1 MPTEKELDLSTRWN
15 LREMFATDD
24 DWRKTL
30 SSTMSMVDILAARK
44 GKLADSAAAL
54 WETAQQYEAIQ
65 KNLEALFVFAHSN
78 FDQNMSDS
86 TAKAL
91 FESASNSATQIG
103 EKLSFMAPEL
113 MAHTMEEFQS
123 FCQEKPEL
131 KLYEFFAKDFF
142 DQKEHILS
150 AEMENLMV
158 RMGDLGGSFQKIFN
172 DLAVNDIEFPE
183 LTSPEGEK
191 VKVCEAEYGRALT
204 NPDAG
209 YRNEFYNALLG
220 GYGKHINTITS
231 TYYGSVKH
239 DVFNAKSHNYSSARN
254 RAMSVNHIPEPVYDN
269 LVSTVRKN
277 TEPLHRYITLRKKA
291 LGLETYHFSDMMVS
305 LVKDVDRKYSY
316 EEACDLVLKA
326 TAVLGED
333 YTALLKQAMDNR
345 WIDVYPAPN
354 KRSGAYSTGAYRP
367 HHPYVLLNFNGT
379 LDSVFTL
386 AHELGHSL
394 HSFFS
399 NREQP
404 FIYADYTI
412 FCAEVASTLNEE
424 LLSRY
429 LYEHSQSN
437 EEKAML
443 LCKKLDD
450 IRGTFYRQ
458 TMFADFELQ
467 THQMVEKGQPL
478 LPDGLCGLHKDL
490 NELYYGPDLEV
501 DSFLSYE
508 WARIPHFYRAFY
520 VYQYAT
526 GISAA
531 LGIAKRIFSLGDEAV
546 KDYRK
551 FLTTGGSDHSIEL
564 LKIAGVDMAS
574 PQPVLDTVKIF
585 QDTLAELEKL
595 L

>member
-1 MPTEKELDLSTRWN
+1 MY
-15 LREMFATDD
+15 ATDE
-24 DWRKTL
+24 DWRNTL
-30 SSTMSMVDILAARK
+30 SETMGMVDALASRQ
-44 GKLADSAAAL
+44 GKLAESADAL
-54 WETAQQYEAIQ
+54 WETAQQYESIQ
-65 KNLEALFVFAHSN
+65 RNLEALFVFAHSN
-78 FDQNMSDS
+78 FDQDMSDS
-86 TAKAL
+86 TAKGL
-91 FESASNSATQIG
+91 FETASSAATRIG

-113 MAHTMEEFQS
+113 MSHSMEEFQA

-131 KLYEFFAKDFF
+131 KLYEFFARDFF
-142 DQKEHILS
+142 EQKEHILS

-183 LTSPEGEK
+183 LTSPEGKK
-191 VKVCEAEYGRALT
+191 VKVSEAEYGRALM

-209 YRNEFYNALLG
+209 YRNKFYNALLG
-220 GYGKHINTITS
+220 GYGKHINTIAS
-231 TYYGSVKH
+231 TYYGSVKY
-239 DVFNAKSHNYSSARN
+239 DVFDARSHNYANARE
-254 RAMSVNHIPEPVYDN
+254 RAMKANHVPEAVYDN
-269 LVSTVRKN
+269 LVTTVRGN
-277 TEPLHRYITLRKKA
+277 TEPLHKYISLRKKV
-291 LGLETYHFSDMMVS
+291 LGLETYHFSDMMYP
-305 LVKDVDRKYSY
+305 LVKDASRKYSY
-316 EEACDLVLKA
+316 EEACKLVLEA

-333 YTALLKQAMDNR
+333 YTSLLKQAMENR
-345 WIDVYPAPN
+345 WIDVYPGPN
-354 KRSGAYSTGAYRP
+354 KRSGAYSTGAYLP

-386 AHELGHSL
+386 AHELGHSM
-394 HSFFS
+394 HSYFS
-399 NREQP
+399 NRTQP

-429 LYEHSQSN
+429 LYGHSQSD
-437 EEKAML
+437 EEKALL

-450 IRGTFYRQ
+450 IRSTFYRQ

-467 THQMVEKGQPL
+467 THQMVENGQPL
-478 LPDGLCGLHKDL
+478 LPDGLCHLHKEL
-490 NELYYGPDLEV
+490 NELYYGKDLEV

-531 LGIAKRIFSLGDEAV
+531 LGIAERIFRLGEEGV
-546 KDYRK
+546 KDYRR
-551 FLTTGGSDHSIEL
+551 FLTTGGSDHPIEL

-574 PQPVLDTVKIF
+574 PQPVLDTIKIF
-585 QDTLAELEKL
+585 CDTLEKL
-595 L
+595 EKILNV

>member
-1 MPTEKELDLSTRWN
+1 MSTEAVSSRWN
-15 LREMFATDD
+15 LREMFATDE
-24 DWRKTL
+24 DWKATL
-30 SSTMSMVDILAARK
+30 SETMAMVDALAARK
-44 GKLADSAAAL
+44 GKLAENAAAL

-65 KNLEALFVFAHSN
+65 KNLYALFVFAHSN
-78 FDQNMSDS
+78 FDQDMSDS
-86 TAKAL
+86 TAKSL
-91 FESASNSATQIG
+91 FESASSAGTQIG

-113 MAHTMEEFQS
+113 MGHSLEEFLA
-123 FCQEKPEL
+123 FCREKPEL
-131 KLYEFFAKDFF
+131 KLYDLFARDFF
-142 DQKEHILS
+142 EKKEHVLS

-191 VKVCEAEYGRALT
+191 VKVSEAEYGRALT

-209 YRNEFYNALLG
+209 YRNAFYNALLG

-231 TYYGSVKH
+231 TYYGSVKY
-239 DVFNAKSHNYSSARN
+239 DVFDAKSHRYPNARSQ
-254 RAMSVNHIPEPVYDN
+254 ALKANHIPEEVYDN
-269 LVSTVRKN
+269 LVSTVREN
-277 TEPLHRYITLRKKA
+277 TGPLHQYITLRKRV
-291 LGLETYHFSDMMVS
+291 LGVEKYRFSDMMVP
-305 LVKDVDRKYSY
+305 LVKEASKKYTY

-333 YTALLKQAMDNR
+333 YTAVLKQAMENR

-354 KRSGAYSTGAYRP
+354 KQSGAYSTGAYLP

-394 HSFFS
+394 HTYFS
-399 NREQP
+399 NQTQP
-404 FIYADYTI
+404 FIYADYSI

-429 LYEHSQSN
+429 LFSHSQSDD
-437 EEKAML
+437 EKALL

-450 IRGTFYRQ
+450 IRATFYRQ
-458 TMFADFELQ
+458 TMFADFEMQ
-467 THQMVEKGQPL
+467 THRMVERGEPL
-478 LPDGLCGLHKDL
+478 LPDTLCGLHRDL
-490 NELYYGPDLEV
+490 NELYYGKDLDV
-501 DSFLSYE
+501 DEFLSYE
-508 WARIPHFYRAFY
+508 WGRIPHFYRAFY

-526 GISAA
+526 GISAS
-531 LGIAKRIFSLGDEAV
+531 LSIAERIFRLGEEGV
-546 KDYRK
+546 RDYRK
-551 FLTTGGSDHSIEL
+551 FLTTGGSDHPIEL
-564 LKIAGVDMAS
+564 LRIAGVDMAS

-585 QDTLAELEKL
+585 RETLAELEEL